1 MYPFG
6 EIARAWA
13 AFWCI
18 IFGLTLAIMPSGNG
32 WLAASITS
40 LGVTYIWFA
49 YVVPRLGRTSD

>member
-18 IFGLTLAIMPSGNG
+18 IFGLSLTIIPSGAG
-32 WLAASITS
+32 WAAATIASFGI
-40 LGVTYIWFA
+40 TYIWFA
-49 YVVPRLGRTSD
+49 YVVPGLSRRSN